1 MAFISRVR
9 PAFEVAGKNINP
21 SISLLSLRGALP
33 SLSSSG
39 PSFTNAVSR
48 TANANAQAEDQS
60 ASSSSGFFFA
70 LPFAWAN
77 GVQVRHSAKRGGGTA
92 KNNRNSPGKRLG
104 VKRFSGQHVQ
114 AGEILMRQ
122 RGTRFHAGQNVGM
135 GRDHTLF
142 ALIPGW
148 VQFYRPNA
156 EPVQPSMPA
165 SLPGLDP
172 QAFNTMAAAQQE
184 IASADAGAG
193 AGAGADASAS
203 AAPAQLKPGQSQA
216 RDSHQKEL
224 PIKPLLAHRTALP
237 IFEQLRSHPSSAR
250 RKMGR
255 RYIGVTPSPN
265 VRLPTPIGAPR
276 ERIWQKVDVTRFDE
290 FGRPLVDAKPLADGD
305 IVGEAE
311 HQAQKPNTI
320 AASQ

>member
-39 PSFTNAVSR
+39 PSFTNTVSR
-48 TANANAQAEDQS
+48 TANAQAENQS
-60 ASSSSGFFFA
+60 ASSAFFFA

-77 GVQVRHSAKRGGGTA
+77 GVQIRHSAKRGGGTA

-104 VKRFSGQHVQ
+104 VKRFSGQYVQ

-135 GRDHTLF
+135 GRDHTLY

-156 EPVQPSMPA
+156 EPVQ
-165 SLPGLDP
+165 
-172 QAFNTMAAAQQE
+172 
-184 IASADAGAG
+184 
-193 AGAGADASAS
+193 
-203 AAPAQLKPGQSQA
+203 
-216 RDSHQKEL
+216 
-224 PIKPLLAHRTALP
+224 
-237 IFEQLRSHPSSAR
+237 

-276 ERIWQKVDVTRFDE
+276 ERIWQKVDVMRFDE

-311 HQAQKPNTI
+311 SQAEKSNTI